1 MASNEN
7 YIAALKDFNGLLHAT
22 FQLSVKLN
30 QLVGDSRK
38 QIASALFAKIN
49 LGALS
54 ITKLLPK
61 DSEIL
66 PREKTIVMDSD
77 RFCDVSSIASLCR
90 NLVEASNL
98 LYYFGIEEVSAEEI
112 QLRLQIGD
120 YQAVKGSIAVFHLV
134 NYKGEHFEELQQEL
148 AKLKTALES
157 SPAFMELASWTR
169 KQILD
174 GRTAATISHREIAS
188 RRGLAADQFS
198 ADYRHLSGH
207 VHSDAYS
214 LLDLLAGRKLGG
226 PMTVQIRESL
236 LAMIRE
242 ATRYLAMTC
251 QDMMRLFPEFQMT
264 AEGSE
269 KIREFT
275 SR

>member
-1 MASNEN
+1 MASNED

-66 PREKTIVMDSD
+66 PREKTVVMDPD

-112 QLRLQIGD
+112 QFRLQIGD

-134 NYKGEHFEELQQEL
+134 NYKGECLEESQQEL

-157 SPAFMELASWTR
+157 SPAFMKLASWTR

-207 VHSDAYS
+207 VHSDAYA

-226 PMTVQIRESL
+226 PMTVEIRESL

-251 QDMMRLFPEFQMT
+251 QDMMGLFPEFQMT
-264 AEGSE
+264 AEGLE
-269 KIREFT
+269 KIRQFT

>member
-1 MASNEN
+1 MASNED
-7 YIAALKDFNGLLHAT
+7 YIAALKDFNRLLHAT

-30 QLVGDSRK
+30 RLVGDSRK

-54 ITKLLPK
+54 VTKLLPK

-66 PREKTIVMDSD
+66 PREKTIVMDPD

-98 LYYFGIEEVSAEEI
+98 LYYFGIEEVSAAEI

-134 NYKGEHFEELQQEL
+134 NYKGERLEELQQEL

-157 SPAFMELASWTR
+157 SPAFMELASRTR

-207 VHSDAYS
+207 VHSDAYA
-214 LLDLLAGRKLGG
+214 LLDLLAGRRLGG

-264 AEGSE
+264 AEGLE
-269 KIREFT
+269 KIRQFT

>member
-1 MASNEN
+1 MASNED
-7 YIAALKDFNGLLHAT
+7 YIAAFKDFNGLLHAT

-54 ITKLLPK
+54 ITKLLPR

-66 PREKTIVMDSD
+66 PREKTIVMDPE

-120 YQAVKGSIAVFHLV
+120 YQAVKGSIAVFHLL
-134 NYKGEHFEELQQEL
+134 NYKGERLEELQQEL

-174 GRTAATISHREIAS
+174 GRTTATISHREIAS

-207 VHSDAYS
+207 VHSNAYA

-226 PMTVQIRESL
+226 PMTVEIRESL

-264 AEGSE
+264 AEGWVE
-269 KIREFT
+269 
-275 SR
+275 

>member
-1 MASNEN
+1 MGSNED
-7 YIAALKDFNGLLHAT
+7 YLAALRDFSGVLRAT

-30 QLVGDSRK
+30 ELRGDSRK
-38 QIASALFAKIN
+38 QIASVLFAKIN

-54 ITKLLPK
+54 ITKLLPR

-66 PREKTIVMDSD
+66 PREKTIVMDPD

-120 YQAVKGSIAVFHLV
+120 YQAVKGSIAVFHLL
-134 NYKGEHFEELQQEL
+134 NYKERLEELQQEL

-169 KQILD
+169 K
-174 GRTAATISHREIAS
+174 ANS
-188 RRGLAADQFS
+188 
-198 ADYRHLSGH
+198 
-207 VHSDAYS
+207 
-214 LLDLLAGRKLGG
+214 GRKDDCNNFSSTDCV
-226 PMTVQIRESL
+226 PPR
-236 LAMIRE
+236 A
-242 ATRYLAMTC
+242 
-251 QDMMRLFPEFQMT
+251 
-264 AEGSE
+264 GSRS
-269 KIREFT
+269 I
-275 SR
+275 

>member
-1 MASNEN
+1 MASNED
-7 YIAALKDFNGLLHAT
+7 YIAAFKDFNGLLHAT

-61 DSEIL
+61 DSEVL
-66 PREKTIVMDSD
+66 PREKTIVMDPE

-134 NYKGEHFEELQQEL
+134 NYKGERLEELQQEL
-148 AKLKTALES
+148 TKLKTALKS
-157 SPAFMELASWTR
+157 SLAFMELPSRTR

-174 GRTAATISHREIAS
+174 GRTTATISHREIAD
-188 RRGLAADQFS
+188 RRGLAADRFS

-207 VHSDAYS
+207 VHSNAYA

-226 PMTVQIRESL
+226 PMTVEIRESL

-264 AEGSE
+264 AEGLE
-269 KIREFT
+269 KIRQFT